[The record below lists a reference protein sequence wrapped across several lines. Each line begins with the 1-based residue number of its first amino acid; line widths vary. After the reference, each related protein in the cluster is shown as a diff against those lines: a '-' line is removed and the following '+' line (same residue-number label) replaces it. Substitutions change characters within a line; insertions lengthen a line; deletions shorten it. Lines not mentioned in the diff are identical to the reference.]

1 MVCTMKRSSL
11 LPLLLAVGALALAG
25 CGGDDS
31 GSTSGGGTSGAEA
44 TATGPKTTADG
55 GVEIAMKGIAYVPQ
69 TVSVNVGQRVTWVNE
84 DDVLHDVASTSGD
97 EFKSKLFPKGE
108 SFSYTPTRAGTIS
121 YVCTIHPGMEGTL
134 DVR

>member
-1 MVCTMKRSSL
+1 M
-11 LPLLLAVGALALAG
+11 AVGALALAG

-31 GSTSGGGTSGAEA
+31 STTSGGSSGADTA
-44 TATGPKTTADG
+44 ATGPKTTADG
-55 GVEIAMKGIAYVPQ
+55 GVEISMKGIAYVPK
-69 TVSVNVGQRVTWVNE
+69 TVSVRVGQKITWVND

-108 SFSYTPTRAGTIS
+108 SYSYTPTRAGTIS

-134 DVR
+134 EVR